1 MRKLPAII
9 LSLTFL
15 LALVGCGK
23 AANNAE
29 LKSSKSLYAK
39 GLEIV
44 QVMSEMTQNE
54 EYVDIYTG
62 SSEIKTI
69 IQNIGIGDYS
79 SPKAVYSIS
88 VTDENWAAMEELNGL
103 DSASKELKTFL
114 TQRVFGS
121 LMTQINGRSGVEN
134 LAAASVCTVSNTF
147 VDKNGKDVK
156 DVITKAAE
164 TNDSIKA
171 LYDFQHNYAD
181 KIFEKYGGSMIAAIM
196 CYQSDMQ
203 LGNQNI
209 KLSDEYYS
217 SETYFN
223 LIMNLNTFAAEYD
236 IAFEKYG
243 NVGNNNVTQEI
254 YDKIVSQTGW
264 QSNDNILYQYLA
276 DGTIS
281 PVVGTSYI
289 TTDAFYGPGLEYLGI
304 KEGDM
309 HSTAANGT
317 AADLG
322 THSQNLPV
330 VSVFNSSF
338 LIGNSYGYTNG
349 GGYYISLYSNGLK
362 TDFKHL
368 LGSSSAYANLYSLN
382 TSGNN
387 AGIWSFPVP
396 SNYQIGNVGNSGA
409 LTTNTH
415 LHFQNTKW
423 R

>member
-134 LAAASVCTVSNTF
+134 LAAASVYTVSNTF
-147 VDKNGKDVK
+147 VDKNATDDVIYLYTYENAIPVAVTFVIGENQAVSPSGVFVMYDEFSCGSVEEIESFFSNITVDVK
-156 DVITKAAE
+156 EI
-164 TNDSIKA
+164 
-171 LYDFQHNYAD
+171 LP
-181 KIFEKYGGSMIAAIM
+181 EK
-196 CYQSDMQ
+196 
-203 LGNQNI
+203 
-209 KLSDEYYS
+209 
-217 SETYFN
+217 
-223 LIMNLNTFAAEYD
+223 
-236 IAFEKYG
+236 
-243 NVGNNNVTQEI
+243 
-254 YDKIVSQTGW
+254 
-264 QSNDNILYQYLA
+264 
-276 DGTIS
+276 
-281 PVVGTSYI
+281 
-289 TTDAFYGPGLEYLGI
+289 
-304 KEGDM
+304 
-309 HSTAANGT
+309 
-317 AADLG
+317 
-322 THSQNLPV
+322 
-330 VSVFNSSF
+330 
-338 LIGNSYGYTNG
+338 
-349 GGYYISLYSNGLK
+349 
-362 TDFKHL
+362 
-368 LGSSSAYANLYSLN
+368 
-382 TSGNN
+382 
-387 AGIWSFPVP
+387 
-396 SNYQIGNVGNSGA
+396 
-409 LTTNTH
+409 
-415 LHFQNTKW
+415 
-423 R
+423 

>member
-29 LKSSKSLYAK
+29 PKSSKSLYAK

-147 VDKNGKDVK
+147 VDKNATDDVIYLYTYENAIPVAVTFVIGENQAVSPSGVFVMYDEFSCGSVEEIESFFSNITVDVK
-156 DVITKAAE
+156 EI
-164 TNDSIKA
+164 
-171 LYDFQHNYAD
+171 LP
-181 KIFEKYGGSMIAAIM
+181 EK
-196 CYQSDMQ
+196 
-203 LGNQNI
+203 
-209 KLSDEYYS
+209 
-217 SETYFN
+217 
-223 LIMNLNTFAAEYD
+223 
-236 IAFEKYG
+236 
-243 NVGNNNVTQEI
+243 
-254 YDKIVSQTGW
+254 
-264 QSNDNILYQYLA
+264 
-276 DGTIS
+276 
-281 PVVGTSYI
+281 
-289 TTDAFYGPGLEYLGI
+289 
-304 KEGDM
+304 
-309 HSTAANGT
+309 
-317 AADLG
+317 
-322 THSQNLPV
+322 
-330 VSVFNSSF
+330 
-338 LIGNSYGYTNG
+338 
-349 GGYYISLYSNGLK
+349 
-362 TDFKHL
+362 
-368 LGSSSAYANLYSLN
+368 
-382 TSGNN
+382 
-387 AGIWSFPVP
+387 
-396 SNYQIGNVGNSGA
+396 
-409 LTTNTH
+409 
-415 LHFQNTKW
+415 
-423 R
+423 